1 MTKPVKDEFGHI
13 LEEGK
18 DFWESRSGVALAL
31 EQLAPLV
38 TSDIITSLI
47 NFYVST
53 GLGDRN
59 EEVQSKMLFA
69 GITLVSQRGKVI
81 IFYLFCLFFLI
92 YFFHFN

>member
-18 DFWESRSGVALAL
+18 DSWESRVGVALAL

-38 TSDIITSLI
+38 TCETVTTLI

-59 EEVQSKMLFA
+59 EEVQTKMLFA
-69 GITLVSQRGKVI
+69 GVALVSLRGKVSPKSAMSG
-81 IFYLFCLFFLI
+81 
-92 YFFHFN
+92 FFH